1 MTLNGLA
8 GPCDESAAAQ
18 LEIPGHQG
26 SLCLPEPE
34 VAKARRAAHRGRE
47 GADQRGETMMAKG
60 KLLARR
66 SGVVM
71 AVVAFGGLTVGTTA
85 QDIEDLPAKE
95 IAEKAIDA
103 SRNADSLRINGKGVV
118 EQGNYRTDVSLEKQG
133 DCRGMDEVDDGSA
146 QFTKIGDT
154 TYTMGNDAFWR
165 NYAEWWGSDEQAAQR
180 VVETMQDRWL
190 KAPAGGDALGLVE
203 FCDADFWLEGLKT
216 GGLKKAG
223 TAEVDGQ
230 STITLTREQA
240 GVTDR
245 WYVATEG
252 QPYVLK
258 YTSSGGDWPFE
269 STVKDYN
276 KPIDAK
282 APPADDVV
290 DLNRLRE
297 LF

>member
-1 MTLNGLA
+1 
-8 GPCDESAAAQ
+8 
-18 LEIPGHQG
+18 
-26 SLCLPEPE
+26 
-34 VAKARRAAHRGRE
+34 
-47 GADQRGETMMAKG
+47 MMVKG

-71 AVVAFGGLTVGTTA
+71 AVVAFGGLTVGTTE

-95 IAEKAIDA
+95 IAERAIDA
-103 SRNADSLRINGKGVV
+103 SRNADSFRSSAKGVY
-118 EQGNYRTDVSLEKQG
+118 EQGNYRVDVSIGKQG
-133 DCRGMDEVDDGSA
+133 DCRGTDETDDRSA
-146 QFTKIGDT
+146 QYTKIGDT
-154 TYTMGNDAFWR
+154 TYTRGNEAFWS
-165 NYAEWWGSDEQAAQR
+165 NYATEWWNSDDQAAQR
-180 VVETMQDRWL
+180 VAETIQDRWL
-190 KAPAGGDALGLVE
+190 KAPAGADALGLAE
-203 FCDADFWLEGLKT
+203 WCDVDYWHEGLKT
-216 GGLKKAG
+216 GGLKKTG

-230 STITLTREQA
+230 SAITLTREQA

-269 STVKDYN
+269 VTVKDYN
-276 KPIDAK
+276 KPIDVK

-290 DLNRLRE
+290 ELNRLRE

>member
-1 MTLNGLA
+1 
-8 GPCDESAAAQ
+8 
-18 LEIPGHQG
+18 
-26 SLCLPEPE
+26 
-34 VAKARRAAHRGRE
+34 
-47 GADQRGETMMAKG
+47 MAKG

-95 IAEKAIDA
+95 IAEKAIEA
-103 SRNADSLRINGKGVV
+103 SRNADSFRINAKGVSDV
-118 EQGNYRTDVSLEKQG
+118 GDYRIDVSVGKQG
-133 DCRGMDEVDDGSA
+133 DCRGTDETDDRSA
-146 QFTKIGDT
+146 QFIKIGDT
-154 TYTMGNDAFWR
+154 TYIRGNEAFWS
-165 NYAEWWGSDEQAAQR
+165 NYALWWDSDEQSEQR
-180 VVETMQDRWL
+180 MAETMQDRWL
-190 KAPAGGDALGLVE
+190 KAPAGADALGLAE
-203 FCDADFWLEGLKT
+203 WCDVDYWHEGVKT
-216 GGLKKAG
+216 GGLEKTG

-230 STITLTREQA
+230 AAITLTNEQT

-245 WYVATEG
+245 YYVATEG

-258 YTSSGGDWPFE
+258 ATSSGGDWPFE

-276 KPIDAK
+276 KPIDVK
-282 APPADDVV
+282 APPADDVI